1 MQKASEN
8 VLGHQRRHSVPDEVV
23 KVRALVNERQIK
35 EIRESLHPRRLVRRQ
50 HSGLQRVGEASSAV
64 AAKARGEGWRG
75 QVPVHATV
83 DRRIGVV
90 TLLAGR
96 TFTVRE
102 VLDVIVN
109 EVVHAT
115 LIHGCGVGGVVEH
128 SLRRSSLALEV
139 VNGPSD

>member
-1 MQKASEN
+1 
-8 VLGHQRRHSVPDEVV
+8 VLGHQRRDSVPDQVV
-23 KVRALVNERQIK
+23 KVRPLVNERQIK

-75 QVPVHATV
+75 QVPVHASV
-83 DRRIGVV
+83 DRRISVV

-96 TFTVRE
+96 PFAVGKVVE
-102 VLDVIVN
+102 VVVD

-115 LIHGCGVGGVVEH
+115 LIHRCGVGGVIEH
-128 SLRRSSLALEV
+128 GLRRSSLALEV